1 MASSTRAFYPR
12 RDDKFTARFDYV
24 FRTAGVE
31 ILAHSDPVAESQR
44 GWAQRWV
51 KSAGAECL
59 DLLLITATS
68 PQRTSAHLCRALQNE
83 RGLISA

>member
-24 FRTAGVE
+24 FRTGGAE

-44 GWAQRWV
+44 GGRSDGSSRQGEGCFYSIPSMTRPR
-51 KSAGAECL
+51 SL
-59 DLLLITATS
+59 
-68 PQRTSAHLCRALQNE
+68 PR
-83 RGLISA
+83 